1 MLLSP
6 ALYDEVKTVVR
17 EALREELAA
26 LRLPP
31 GPDRSLLN
39 VEAAAQRL
47 GLKPATVYKRA
58 RRGDLP
64 SVGLGSRVLF
74 RASDLDAYV
83 EARRRSPERVR
94 ALASGQGP

>member
-26 LRLPP
+26 LRP
-31 GPDRSLLN
+31 GPDLRSLLN

-64 SVGLGSRVLF
+64 SVALGKRVLF
-74 RASDLDAYV
+74 MASDLDAYI
-83 EARRRSPERVR
+83 EARRRSPERVK
-94 ALASGQGP
+94 ALASGRGP